1 MKGKKSSTRKNV
13 PRKGEDREKAKAIS
27 VWSKK
32 DEELAEEDRRDE
44 ELERET
50 ERDSE

>member
-1 MKGKKSSTRKNV
+1 MKGKKSSAKKKVSRNV
-13 PRKGEDREKAKAIS
+13 EDREKAKPIS

-32 DEELAEEDRRDE
+32 DEKLAEEEQRDE

-50 ERDSE
+50 ERDSK